1 MSNMSDLN
9 DSLVVHID
17 STSCTTD
24 GSMELRYVNTVM
36 YNCSCAMNPSNYSA
50 SLHTGLYRKGE
61 WAE

>member
-36 YNCSCAMNPSNYSA
+36 YCSCAINPSNYSA
-50 SLHTGLYRKGE
+50 SPHTGLYRKGE
-61 WAE
+61 RAE